1 MDKIQIEQV
10 FKHLISKRGIS
21 EKLEGISKDDI
32 YNWRKGRGRQPHI
45 GDMLNV
51 LYQAGVIKVELQ
63 DMAIAQANLEPS
75 LMPTAQLLTMSPA
88 AFLHKSLELA
98 KDISL
103 QISKTKS
110 K

>member
-10 FKHLISKRGIS
+10 FNGLISKRGIS

-51 LYQAGVIKVELQ
+51 LYQVGVIKVELQ
-63 DMAIAQANLEPS
+63 DMAMAQANLEPS
-75 LMPTAQLLTMSPA
+75 LAPTAQLLTISPA
-88 AFLHKSLELA
+88 AFTNKSLDLA
-98 KDISL
+98 KEIGL
-103 QISKTKS
+103 RIGKTEGK
-110 K
+110 